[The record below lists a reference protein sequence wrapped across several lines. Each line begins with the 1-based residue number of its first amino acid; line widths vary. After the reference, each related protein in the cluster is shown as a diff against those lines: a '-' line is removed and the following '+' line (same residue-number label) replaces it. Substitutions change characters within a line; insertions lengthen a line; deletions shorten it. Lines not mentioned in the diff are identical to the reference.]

1 MKYISIGAVLKEG
14 TEHILD
20 VAHGGAQFRLTGDK
34 ASLWL
39 NGRLG
44 FADVFNPAQLVA
56 LEQLYKMGLVIKC
69 DGSGAQEYRA
79 LTKCTIVPAECDHPY
94 WFLRDTEKTVLQW
107 LRNAGLVLSMNFVKT
122 APVTSDMKV
131 MSFHYQVVEALFTCL
146 VQERQFGVPANDAL
160 KKQRDTALQNLQTV
174 VNSFRKQ
181 FQSFKPATPEAYCA
195 AVTKMVNTIL
205 PAWLQYRFTYIP
217 F

>member
-1 MKYISIGAVLKEG
+1 MATTLEQYNQMKQQLTAKIADS
-14 TEHILD
+14 TM
-20 VAHGGAQFRLTGDK
+20 TGDQ
-34 ASLWL
+34 L
-39 NGRLG
+39 LG
-44 FADVFNPAQLVA
+44 YQELLYRISV
-56 LEQLYKMGLVIKC
+56 LESC
-69 DGSGAQEYRA
+69 
-79 LTKCTIVPAECDHPY
+79 
-94 WFLRDTEKTVLQW
+94 
-107 LRNAGLVLSMNFVKT
+107 MNFVKT

-146 VQERQFGVPANDAL
+146 IQERQFGVPANDAL

-181 FQSFKPATPEAYCA
+181 FQSFKPATPEAYRA

>member
-1 MKYISIGAVLKEG
+1 MATTLDQYYQTKQQLLAKMAEGPFVGDQLLGYQELLYRISVLESCM
-14 TEHILD
+14 TL
-20 VAHGGAQFRLTGDK
+20 
-34 ASLWL
+34 
-39 NGRLG
+39 
-44 FADVFNPAQLVA
+44 
-56 LEQLYKMGLVIKC
+56 
-69 DGSGAQEYRA
+69 
-79 LTKCTIVPAECDHPY
+79 
-94 WFLRDTEKTVLQW
+94 
-107 LRNAGLVLSMNFVKT
+107 VKT
-122 APVTSDMKV
+122 APVGTDLMA

-146 VQERQFGVPANDAL
+146 IQERQFGVPANDAL

-181 FQSFKPATPEAYCA
+181 FQSFKPATPEAYRA